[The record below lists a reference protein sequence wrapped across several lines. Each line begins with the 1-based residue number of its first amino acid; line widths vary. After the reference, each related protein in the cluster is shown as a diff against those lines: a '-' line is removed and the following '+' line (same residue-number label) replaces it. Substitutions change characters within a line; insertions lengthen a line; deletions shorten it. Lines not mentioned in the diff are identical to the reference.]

1 AAWPAG
7 YFAAFAT
14 AAALT
19 KPGAPFA
26 GQEVLAA
33 RIALG
38 LVGSTIGTLLVIG
51 ALALAARTWPST
63 TTVLRT
69 LFVAGI
75 VAVLS
80 VVPSEANPAQMNILM
95 PLLLPVWQAVV
106 LFSA

>member
-1 AAWPAG
+1 VALIAWRPGFLRTALAVLIIAAAWPAG

-14 AAALT
+14 DAALT

-51 ALALAARTWPST
+51 ALALAAR
-63 TTVLRT
+63 
-69 LFVAGI
+69 G
-75 VAVLS
+75 
-80 VVPSEANPAQMNILM
+80 MY
-95 PLLLPVWQAVV
+95 
-106 LFSA
+106 